1 MSDMYLY
8 VFVNSYKAV
17 FIAILNI
24 VHAWYVPKN
33 VLYT

>member
-8 VFVNSYKAV
+8 VSVNSYKDV

-24 VHAWYVPKN
+24 VNAWYVPKS